1 MPGFC
6 AVLVVPSP
14 KFHDQDVMVP
24 VEVFA
29 KLTVSG
35 IFPLLGVAVKLAVI
49 GVHTV
54 IVPVFVLDML
64 HALVAVSVTV

>member
-1 MPGFC
+1 
-6 AVLVVPSP
+6 VLVVPSP

-54 IVPVFVLDML
+54 IVLVTGLEVPQEFV
-64 HALVAVSVTV
+64 AIRVTV